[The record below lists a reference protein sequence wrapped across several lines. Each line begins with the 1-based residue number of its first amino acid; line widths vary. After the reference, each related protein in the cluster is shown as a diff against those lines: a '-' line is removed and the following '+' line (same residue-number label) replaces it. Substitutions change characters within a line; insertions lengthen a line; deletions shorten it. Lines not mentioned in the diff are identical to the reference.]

1 MIKMGKTADN
11 ANPIRLEDMISN
23 VGTGLLSDKGKVQR
37 AKDKSDHN
45 KMIKSQHQRHLSTNP
60 GSKRNLDLFDGQ
72 SRYTGSR

>member
-37 AKDKSDHN
+37 AKDKSDHS
-45 KMIKSQHQRHLSTNP
+45 KMKKGQHQRHLSTNP